1 MAEILALEALFDAVK
16 ARFTAEGPTAANVF
30 GWRQPAQLPVGA
42 RIVWIPGD
50 PAGNAGAALPP
61 RGPGGNPRSL
71 ATYEEQFTVEISSS
85 DPTAPEDERKQY
97 HAVRLLRDA
106 WHRAVYLAARGTFQI
121 RSETWLIDRKE
132 RRHGAVLRIV
142 VELQGMV
149 PDAVQATAP
158 VDTGAAIASSSLDTT
173 ENVVVAGPEAPEEP
187 PPEEPPPE
195 EPPP

>member
-30 GWRQPAQLPVGA
+30 GWRQPAQLPVSA
-42 RIVWIPGD
+42 RIAWIPGD
-50 PAGNAGAALPP
+50 PAGTAGAAIAP
-61 RGPGGNPRSL
+61 RGPGGNPRSI
-71 ATYEEQFTVEISSS
+71 ATFEELFTVEISSN

-97 HAVRLLRDA
+97 HAVRMLRDA

-149 PDAVQATAP
+149 PDVAQATAP
-158 VDTGAAIASSSLDTT
+158 VDTGASIAVQELDL
-173 ENVVVAGPEAPEEP
+173 EETLEVP
-187 PPEEPPPE
+187 PPP
-195 EPPP
+195 